1 MFSRSTEEQGKCRV
15 RWNPPFSHQETSHRM
30 VKITAATADET
41 YTLASPGTIKVFES
55 SNVRAFSAD
64 HCRGCPP

>member
-1 MFSRSTEEQGKCRV
+1 
-15 RWNPPFSHQETSHRM
+15 M

-41 YTLASPGTIKVFES
+41 YTLASPGMIKVFES
-55 SNVRAFSAD
+55 SNVRAFSVN